1 MTPMVRR
8 VSSFSSM
15 DFEGPIL
22 RRGGLG
28 PQPHAFGKPAP
39 WAPDPPPPSFVIF
52 VN

>member
-1 MTPMVRR
+1 
-8 VSSFSSM
+8 M